1 MTSPEPDS
9 RELLQVRLAN
19 DASAHLP
26 HEQLKLPSAG
36 DPKAEA
42 YRLSLGYLGDIRL
55 NFRFAGSGRDAL
67 VSDLRRLGI
76 SPAQALG
83 LAVLNHKRQH
93 GDASFVPVS
102 EGVYA
107 LKCLDPAVCTTFFL
121 DRRLW
126 KQLLA
131 KYPDG
136 LLVAVPRE
144 GSVLFSP
151 ASDSGA
157 SRRLRESAA
166 RMLSSAG
173 NARISRNLYRFGS
186 TGWQIAGPLID
197 PAAGRRDPFVTGPS
211 SDGDESQSPTGPII
225 DPELIASG
233 QRTLILGIG
242 LGFLFNRAINN
253 PEMPPLAGDLAWLAL
268 GLLRLKGVTRMS
280 VGLTHSRRWVIAL
293 MVMNF
298 VPLVNLLSWIVLNVR
313 ATKVLRA
320 EGYRIGLLGAKRP

>member
-1 MTSPEPDS
+1 M
-9 RELLQVRLAN
+9 RLAN

-26 HEQLKLPSAG
+26 HEQLKMPSAG
-36 DPKAEA
+36 DPKADA

-55 NFRFAGSGRDAL
+55 NFSFAGSGRDAL
-67 VSDLRRLGI
+67 VSDLKRLEI

-83 LAVLNHKRQH
+83 LAVLNHKRLH

-102 EGVYA
+102 DGVYT
-107 LKCLDPAVCTTFFL
+107 LKGPDQATTTACFL

-131 KYPDG
+131 KYPEG
-136 LLVAVPRE
+136 VLVAMPRE

-151 ASDSGA
+151 ASDADAG
-157 SRRLRESAA
+157 RRLRETAA
-166 RMLSSAG
+166 RMLSAAG
-173 NARISRNLYRFGS
+173 PARISRNLYRFGT
-186 TGWQIAGPLID
+186 TGWQIVGPLID
-197 PAAGRRDPFVTGPS
+197 PAAARREQAATGPS
-211 SDGDESQSPTGPII
+211 SESDEAETTTGPVV

-253 PEMPPLAGDLAWLAL
+253 PVMPPLAGDVAWLAL

-280 VGLTHSRRWVIAL
+280 VGLAHSRNGIIAL

-298 VPLVNLLSWIVLNVR
+298 VPLVNLLSWIVINVR
-313 ATKVLRA
+313 ATKILRA
-320 EGYRIGLLGAKRP
+320 EGYRIGLLGAKRR

>member
-9 RELLQVRLAN
+9 REQLQVRLAN

-36 DPKAEA
+36 NPKADA

-55 NFRFAGSGRDAL
+55 NFRFDGSGRDAL
-67 VSDLRRLGI
+67 VSDLKRLGI

-83 LAVLNHKRQH
+83 LAVLNHKRLH
-93 GDASFVPVS
+93 GDASFVPLS

-107 LKCLDPAVCTTFFL
+107 LKCPDTVVCATFFL

-131 KYPDG
+131 KYPEG
-136 LLVAVPRE
+136 VLVAVPRE

-151 ASDSGA
+151 ATDAGA
-157 SRRLRESAA
+157 GRRLREAAA

-173 NARISRNLYRFGS
+173 NTRISRNLYRFGS

-197 PAAGRRDPFVTGPS
+197 PAAARREQAAAGPS
-211 SDGDESQSPTGPII
+211 LDANDAYPTSSPVV

-253 PEMPPLAGDLAWLAL
+253 PLMPPLAGDLAWLAL

-280 VGLTHSRRWVIAL
+280 VGLAHTRGWVIAL

-298 VPLVNLLSWIVLNVR
+298 VPLVNLLSWIVMNVR
-313 ATKVLRA
+313 AMKILRA
-320 EGYRIGLLGAKRP
+320 EGYRIGLLGAKRR

>member
-36 DPKAEA
+36 DPKADA

-55 NFRFAGSGRDAL
+55 NFRFDGSGRDAL
-67 VSDLRRLGI
+67 VSDLKRLGI

-83 LAVLNHKRQH
+83 LAVLNHKRWH

-102 EGVYA
+102 DGVYT
-107 LKCLDPAVCTTFFL
+107 LKGPDPTACTTFFL

-136 LLVAVPRE
+136 VLVAVPRE

-151 ASDSGA
+151 AGDPDA
-157 SRRLRESAA
+157 SRRLRETAA
-166 RMLSSAG
+166 RMLSTAG
-173 NARISRNLYRFGS
+173 ATRVSRNLYRFGP

-197 PAAGRRDPFVTGPS
+197 PAAARREQEAAGS
-211 SDGDESQSPTGPII
+211 SPDGDEAEATTGPVVN
-225 DPELIASG
+225 PELIASG

-253 PEMPPLAGDLAWLAL
+253 PLMPPLAGDVAWLAL

-280 VGLTHSRRWVIAL
+280 VGLAHSRSWVIAL

-298 VPLVNLLSWIVLNVR
+298 VPLVNLLSWIVINVR
-313 ATKVLRA
+313 ATKILRA
-320 EGYRIGLLGAKRP
+320 EGYRIGLLGAKRR